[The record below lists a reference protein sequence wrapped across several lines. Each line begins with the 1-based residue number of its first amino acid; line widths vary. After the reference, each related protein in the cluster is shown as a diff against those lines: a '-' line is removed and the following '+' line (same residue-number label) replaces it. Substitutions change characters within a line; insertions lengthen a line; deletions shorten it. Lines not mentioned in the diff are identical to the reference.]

1 MGKRSKSGG
10 LVYSTDGGRMCPCC
24 RRPEADCVC
33 VRDTARIGGDGV
45 VRISRQTKG
54 RKGAGVTLI
63 TGLPGNA
70 VQLAQVAKKL
80 KALCGVGGSVK
91 DGVVELQGD
100 QRARVRAAL
109 EKDGL
114 KVKLAGG

>member
-1 MGKRSKSGG
+1 M
-10 LVYSTDGGRMCPCC
+10 
-24 RRPEADCVC
+24 
-33 VRDTARIGGDGV
+33 

-70 VQLAQVAKKL
+70 VQLAQVAKRL
-80 KALCGVGGSVK
+80 KSLCGVGGSVK
-91 DGVVELQGD
+91 DGVIELQGD

-109 EKDGL
+109 EEDGL